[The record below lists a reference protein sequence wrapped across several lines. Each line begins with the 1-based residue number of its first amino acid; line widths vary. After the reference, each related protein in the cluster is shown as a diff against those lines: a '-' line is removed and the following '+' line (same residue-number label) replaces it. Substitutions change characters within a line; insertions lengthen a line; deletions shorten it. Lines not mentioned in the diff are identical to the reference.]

1 MLERNGMHVYASR
14 ATCWRPTHRPGRGQ
28 CCPVRRCEQ
37 SCFVLSMSCL
47 RLVLLCLYA
56 VNIQTIIHSIISYSV
71 QICRNMR
78 IQFMMEQ

>member
-1 MLERNGMHVYASR
+1 MLKRNGMHVYASR

-47 RLVLLCLYA
+47 YVLCYCAYMLSISKLLYI
-56 VNIQTIIHSIISYSV
+56 VLYH
-71 QICRNMR
+71 
-78 IQFMMEQ
+78 IQFKYVGT